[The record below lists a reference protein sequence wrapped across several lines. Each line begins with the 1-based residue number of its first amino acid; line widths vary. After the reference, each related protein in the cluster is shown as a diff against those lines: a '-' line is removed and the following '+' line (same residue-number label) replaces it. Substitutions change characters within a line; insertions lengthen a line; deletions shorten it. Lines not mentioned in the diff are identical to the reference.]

1 MTKSPFEISQSQDLR
16 GMANGPATT
25 FNAGRA
31 PSRRAAVHAGEVP
44 GVVRRVDG
52 EAHPFEKQAR
62 RIRLMARA
70 VPRPDTRSIYEM
82 N

>member
-1 MTKSPFEISQSQDLR
+1 MRHTAKR
-16 GMANGPATT
+16 
-25 FNAGRA
+25 
-31 PSRRAAVHAGEVP
+31 SRLHVTQGGCARRDGARPAVHAGEVP
-44 GVVRRVDG
+44 GVMRRVEG

-70 VPRPDTRSIYEM
+70 IPRPDTRSTYEM